1 MYSRETW
8 TMAAGMLALTL
19 AAAAAG
25 GLLCGGGTALLC
37 AGLGLAL
44 TGIAVGGALARLR
57 EVARLG
63 DYLAAVYAGGQ
74 TADIRDQRPG
84 ELSRLKDDLY
94 KVTTILRRQ
103 ATQLEQDKR
112 FLSDTLGNI
121 AHQLKTPLC
130 AKIGRAHV

>member
-8 TMAAGMLALTL
+8 AMAAGMLALTL

-103 ATQLEQDKR
+103 AAQLEHDKR
-112 FLSDTLGNI
+112 FLSDTL
-121 AHQLKTPLC
+121 
-130 AKIGRAHV
+130 V